1 MQWESYILKGVS
13 SNLQN
18 YEPQLSLPY
27 NTHGP
32 RYKVRVYPNIGI
44 KGSDSLS
51 NKSLFVQYIYIKI
64 LWEQWKL
71 VTEIICILK
80 IFGNDLH
87 QGKKI
92 KGNYL
97 AQYDEVNLMYDW
109 LITGSWKKKI

>member
-1 MQWESYILKGVS
+1 MKGVS

-71 VTEIICILK
+71 VTCIRE
-80 IFGNDLH
+80 
-87 QGKKI
+87 KKK

-109 LITGSWKKKI
+109 LITGSWKIFFN